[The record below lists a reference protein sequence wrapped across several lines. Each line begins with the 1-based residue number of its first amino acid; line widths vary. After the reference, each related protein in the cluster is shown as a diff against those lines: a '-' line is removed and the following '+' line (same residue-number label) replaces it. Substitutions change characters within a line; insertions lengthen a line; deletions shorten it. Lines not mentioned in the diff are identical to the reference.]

1 MTRPIMALVTFMI
14 FALGVMPVMAHEEYR
29 VIGVITKRQD
39 TSIQVKNKD
48 GKTFSI
54 ALKKDVTI
62 SRDKKKVAATELKK
76 GLTTRWAT
84 ARTTWK
90 RLTYVS
96 CRRLPR
102 RPRIRRTRPVQ
113 LEH

>member
-76 GLTTRWAT
+76 GLTVVVDAVGDSEDDLE
-84 ARTTWK
+84 AFDI
-90 RLTYVS
+90 
-96 CRRLPR
+96 
-102 RPRIRRTRPVQ
+102 RIVPAITSPAAN
-113 LEH
+113 